1 MHAPRILTIILAG
14 GTGGRLGALTEH
26 RAKPA
31 MPVAGSYRLIDVPLS
46 NLHNSGFSDV
56 WIVEQ
61 YMPKSLNDHLVSGR
75 PGTWTGPTGDCVS
88 CRRTR
93 AGTGRASP
101 KATPTRC
108 TGRPTISVSTIR
120 IWCWC
125 SARTTCTAWTTA
137 TSWRPIGRRTQR

>member
-75 PGTWTGPTGDCVS
+75 PGTWTGPTGTACPAAVPGRGRGGL
-88 CRRTR
+88 RRRQRRR
-93 AGTGRASP
+93 AVPAGRLYP
-101 KATPTRC
+101 
-108 TGRPTISVSTIR
+108 
-120 IWCWC
+120 
-125 SARTTCTAWTTA
+125 
-137 TSWRPIGRRTQR
+137 